1 MIRPEV
7 WARISGTTCEHIRYA
22 PCRHPSICALNS
34 SQSPPAK
41 VERRRGSKEKRPK
54 ALFTKMSTPPNESTA
69 VPTSLEDCDSSQ
81 TSACTAI
88 AKPPSEWMSSTVR
101 CALAASCTLLMTTAA
116 PCDSRHFY
124 TAAPMPLPEPVMIA
138 VLPSRFTIGRRAI
151 SLCSVIT
158 LAFRPATSLCCPQ
171 QHRPIPYPYRTNRCT
186 RRCRVRHPPRATDR

>member
-101 CALAASCTLLMTTAA
+101 CQAFRHSRSYALAGTGDDRCSAIQIHHWTPCHIALLCHY
-116 PCDSRHFY
+116 PCLSPCY
-124 TAAPMPLPEPVMIA
+124 QPL
-138 VLPSRFTIGRRAI
+138 L
-151 SLCSVIT
+151 
-158 LAFRPATSLCCPQ
+158 PATAQAYSISISNESLYASLP
-171 QHRPIPYPYRTNRCT
+171 RSTSTARNRSM
-186 RRCRVRHPPRATDR
+186 RLKPPS